1 MSLRPIIE
9 ISNLVK
15 RYPNSDVN
23 AVDLQEL
30 SINEGD
36 IFGLLGPN
44 GAGKTTTISMLCSLL
59 EASSGKIVLD
69 GIEMNGNNNKV
80 KKLIGVVPQE
90 IALYED
96 LTAKENLE
104 FFGKMYGLERSFVK
118 EKITFYLEK
127 FSLSKKKDKLV
138 KTFSG
143 GMKRRLNLIAGIL
156 HSPKILFLDEPS
168 VGIDVQSKNVIIEY
182 LKQLNKGGTT
192 IVYTSHL
199 MEEAENLCTQISI
212 IDLGKEIAKGSPR
225 QLINAHSDC
234 NNLEDIF
241 LKLTGRNVRE

>member
-1 MSLRPIIE
+1 MSLKPIIE

-15 RYPNSDVN
+15 RYSNTDEN

-59 EASSGKIVLD
+59 KPSSGEIIID
-69 GIEMNGNNNKV
+69 GYEFNGNNNNI

-104 FFGKMYGLERSFVK
+104 FFGKMYGLEKKMLK
-118 EKITFYLEK
+118 EKIAFYLEK
-127 FSLSKKKDKLV
+127 FSLLEKK
-138 KTFSG
+138 
-143 GMKRRLNLIAGIL
+143 
-156 HSPKILFLDEPS
+156 
-168 VGIDVQSKNVIIEY
+168 
-182 LKQLNKGGTT
+182 
-192 IVYTSHL
+192 
-199 MEEAENLCTQISI
+199 IS
-212 IDLGKEIAKGSPR
+212 R
-225 QLINAHSDC
+225 
-234 NNLEDIF
+234 
-241 LKLTGRNVRE
+241 

>member
-1 MSLRPIIE
+1 MSSRAIIE

-30 SINEGD
+30 SINGGD

-59 EASSGKIVLD
+59 EPTSGKIVLD

-96 LTAKENLE
+96 LTATENLE
-104 FFGKMYGLERSFVK
+104 FFGKMYGLEKSFLK
-118 EKITFYLEK
+118 EKIAFYLEK
-127 FSLSKKKDKLV
+127 FSLSEKKDKLV

-156 HSPKILFLDEPS
+156 HSPKLLFLDEPT
-168 VGIDVQSKNVIIEY
+168 VGIDVQSKNVIIDY
-182 LKQLNKGGTT
+182 LKQLNKNGMT

-212 IDLGKEIAKGSPR
+212 IDFGKEIAKGSPR
-225 QLINAHSDC
+225 QLLSANDDC
-234 NNLEDIF
+234 NNLEEIF